1 MIKSDSIANLT
12 KALIDAKRNITNPKK
27 AKSNPFFKSK
37 YADLGSAID
46 ASEDALSE
54 QGLTVTQIVEL
65 AGPDKAALTTLLMHS
80 SGEFIGGSYP
90 LNPVKDDPQGVGSAV
105 TYARRYGLMAI
116 LGMAAED
123 DDGAAGSGTVRPALP
138 PLARP
143 ATK

>member
-12 KALIDAKRNITNPKK
+12 KALIAAKRNITNPKK
-27 AKSNPFFKSK
+27 AKQNPFFKSK

-54 QGLTVTQIVEL
+54 QGLVVSQIVEM
-65 AGPDKAALTTLLMHS
+65 ADANTGVLTTVLIHE

-90 LNPVKDDPQGVGSAV
+90 LNPVKNDPQGIGSAI
-105 TYARRYGLMAI
+105 TYARRYALMSI

-123 DDGAAGSGTVRPALP
+123 DDGNTGSGRVAPPVVVTPRPA
-138 PLARP
+138 
-143 ATK
+143 K